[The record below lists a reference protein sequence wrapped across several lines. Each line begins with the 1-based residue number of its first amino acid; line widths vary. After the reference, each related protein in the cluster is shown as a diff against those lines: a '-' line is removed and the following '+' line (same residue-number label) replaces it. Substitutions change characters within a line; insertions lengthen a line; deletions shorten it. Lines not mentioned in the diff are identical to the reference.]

1 PPPGRSGTAT
11 PGAGPLTP
19 TFALPGA
26 PGGCVPLGPDI
37 QCPLTVSAG
46 SLDIPATCD
55 SPQSCALTLKDTSGL
70 AGVTGTMVLTTA
82 GVPKSVAFNFTDLAL
97 TLKLD
102 GSSLTC
108 KSSGS
113 GSGCLGND
121 ECVVTTLD
129 LVANTT
135 CTDDG
140 TTVSIANPTPL
151 QVTGTTALDV
161 STFTGTFRGTAT
173 AGQTLGGTNDP

>member
-1 PPPGRSGTAT
+1 
-11 PGAGPLTP
+11 
-19 TFALPGA
+19 
-26 PGGCVPLGPDI
+26 
-37 QCPLTVSAG
+37 
-46 SLDIPATCD
+46 ATCD

-140 TTVSIANPTPL
+140 TTVSIANQTPL

-161 STFTGTFRGTAT
+161 TTTHTGTFSGTVT
-173 AGQTLGGTNDP
+173 AGQTLNVTPPTGGTATTGAGTLTATFALPGASGSCVPQGSCVPL